1 MSYCLIQH
9 EGHGKVSFTNKWQSR
24 KQYKI
29 ETQLQWI
36 TNRMSFVLHQMAP
49 LSMTLLDLE
58 GHFSY
63 YKHFLNPMSL
73 KIAYVYQRI
82 ESCMLA
88 TNSTVTIEFIGSHVR

>member
-1 MSYCLIQH
+1 
-9 EGHGKVSFTNKWQSR
+9 
-24 KQYKI
+24 
-29 ETQLQWI
+29 
-36 TNRMSFVLHQMAP
+36 
-49 LSMTLLDLE
+49 MTLLDLE